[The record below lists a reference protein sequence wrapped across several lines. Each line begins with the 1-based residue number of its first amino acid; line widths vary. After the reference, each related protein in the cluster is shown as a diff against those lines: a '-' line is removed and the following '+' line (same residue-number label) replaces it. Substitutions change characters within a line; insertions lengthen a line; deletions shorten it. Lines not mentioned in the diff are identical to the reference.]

1 MNKFKTNKTER
12 NPNIIKTK
20 SITMKKERKRH
31 IIECWCATLVA
42 TALALSSSI
51 LEAADA
57 PPPMINYQGYLVD
70 SNGDP
75 LGSKLDGDAR
85 VSSPANYIVRFKI
98 YDKQSGEAEYGDPW
112 EEDQVVTVDN
122 GYFNVYLG
130 EVTEIPFTVFNGT
143 TADERFVGITVDLDA
158 DGKFENNSEISPRL
172 RLLSAPYAF
181 FAQRAVEADRITSGG
196 VNVFTVD
203 GPNANLKKTMVITPA
218 EGENALEL
226 HPGSGEDYTGTINL
240 TESGNLT
247 LGVKDA
253 TVLTLGK
260 NGDVKMLGTLWTSQS
275 TLPHITL
282 DSNGGGGG
290 DDWEVQGSYVKIGES
305 DNASMFMTYVGNGW
319 GYTGAGGDINELRG
333 RPSGGYWAY
342 DYNKEHVHS
351 PSMVGIG
358 TSTHSST
365 YKLDVKG
372 NIRLGDDTLDTQKLK
387 LQSKDGDW
395 TVGSGNQDVFSKNN
409 FYVWDD
415 NQSDG
420 QGYVFNIE
428 SETGFVGIGK
438 AKPNAGLH
446 IDTGKVWTL
455 SQGKLDFERMMQMS
469 GNGGAYS
476 FIIADHQG
484 DWEMVSDY
492 LAIGK
497 VGSSGHDTVLV
508 KLDNAGDGWKVPSD
522 RTLKKD
528 IESYSKRFLEG
539 VTNIDLYKYRLKQQS
554 ADSAK
559 QVGVIA
565 QDVQKYFPEFFPNTV
580 GTLSLNYGKVAI
592 LAFPAIKELKQ
603 EKDADVVSLRA
614 ENKILRDGLSSL
626 KSEVELLKARLAN
639 VDTKEDRLAKLEQLV
654 GALGQG
660 E

>member
-1 MNKFKTNKTER
+1 
-12 NPNIIKTK
+12 
-20 SITMKKERKRH
+20 MKKDRKRH
-31 IIECWCATLVA
+31 MIECWCATLVA

-75 LGSKLDGDAR
+75 LGSKLDGEAR
-85 VSSPANYIVRFKI
+85 VSAPANYIVRFKI

-203 GPNANLKKTMVITPA
+203 GTNANLEKTMVITPA

-253 TVLTLGK
+253 TVLTLGQD
-260 NGDVKMLGTLWTSQS
+260 GDVKMLGTLSTSQS
-275 TLPHITL
+275 TLPHINL

-305 DNASMFMTYVGNGW
+305 NNASMFMTYVGNGW

-358 TSTHSST
+358 TSTHNST

-372 NIRLGDDTLDTQKLK
+372 SIRIGDDTFGTQKLR
-387 LQSKDGDW
+387 LQSKDGAW
-395 TVGSGNQDVFSKNN
+395 TVGSGNQKNFSKNS
-409 FYVWDD
+409 FYIWDD
-415 NQSDG
+415 NASNG
-420 QGYVFNIE
+420 MGYVFNIE
-428 SETGFVGIGK
+428 SETGYVGIGTS
-438 AKPNAGLH
+438 KPTAGLDIH
-446 IDTGKVWTL
+446 TGPVVNNTVDYDGLTL
-455 SQGKLDFERMMQMS
+455 NSSNYSLKPLLNLSHSSDEYTFAVTDFFGNLNALDSTLAIMKRTAEGKLDASTAVIFT
-469 GNGGAYS
+469 GVGG
-476 FIIADHQG
+476 G
-484 DWEMVSDY
+484 WEV
-492 LAIGK
+492 A
-497 VGSSGHDTVLV
+497 
-508 KLDNAGDGWKVPSD
+508 SD

-554 ADSAK
+554 DDSAK

-603 EKDADVVSLRA
+603 EKDADVDSLRA